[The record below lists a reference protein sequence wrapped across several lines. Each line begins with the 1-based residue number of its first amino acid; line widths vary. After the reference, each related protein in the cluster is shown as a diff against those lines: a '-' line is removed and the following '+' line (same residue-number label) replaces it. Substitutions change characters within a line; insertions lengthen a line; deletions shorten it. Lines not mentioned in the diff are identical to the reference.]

1 MRNKARRSLALI
13 LSVAMTVTLWKT
25 PVYAVMESGQS
36 DTGLCEH
43 HTVHTEDCGY
53 TEETPCRYVCEIC
66 NSQNGGENEQQPDTE
81 DSAQKECSCT
91 TRCEE
96 GKVNTECPICGAEGA
111 ELSVCKGT
119 QENEQQPDT
128 EDSAQKECSCTTRC
142 TEGKV
147 NTDCPICGA
156 EGADLS
162 VCKGTQENE
171 QQPDT
176 EAGAQESVAS
186 VTAADGTEKFYNSFD
201 EAWAA
206 AIENQGSTLTLQCD
220 VELAKKDHG
229 PSVSEGTF
237 TLDLNGKTLKQNAFE
252 ELLEVKGT
260 ANITIQNGKLV
271 NTLDLDSSKVTVTQG
286 VALKISG
293 GTVALDGVELTSGRG
308 DNGKKSAALYMEG
321 GNLTV
326 KDCDFLGGFGV
337 LYFNER
343 PELKVENSRISDGIF
358 LLFIGSDQPDYD
370 AVKAIFAEGN
380 WIEHPHGLA
389 IDITAQS
396 YWESGDS
403 ASIFCFPTTCRIVPH
418 THNFENGSCPCGET
432 RVASV
437 MGDGETTYYTEIQS
451 ALAQAEGKTLTLL
464 RPVSDEVTI
473 DKALTLDLN
482 GQNIE
487 SLTVNVQAT
496 IKDSGATK
504 GIIGTLKISDNLKPK
519 DLTENGY
526 AIKKGNGDW
535 FTYGTQAANATVQQV
550 PIKSVTITKDKDSYR
565 PGEQITLTATAET
578 LDGKEVNHYIWVQ
591 DGSMMEMPPA
601 TSEQPN
607 PPTDVC
613 TLTAKGGTH
622 TYQCVA
628 YCEDY
633 GFASNTITITVDQI
647 NLVDNAELVVE
658 QLTYNGQPQT
668 PNVEVKLNGET
679 LKDGYELNRTL
690 ETNAGTYK
698 LSVTGTGNYTGTI
711 TKEWKIDPAELTV
724 NLPKTYE
731 KQYDGTAAVDI
742 KPTFSGLQ
750 GEETL
755 TSEDFTV
762 TASFDN
768 ATPGENKPLD
778 ITVKLV
784 ENAKTKN
791 YKLKN
796 GTVHINGTITKAPLN
811 SEGYACADQSI
822 EIVNKQIDTYEFEMS
837 SFLPKLDEGKT
848 YGTVTY
854 SDLKVDISGYYS
866 LIPKEAEIINGKLS
880 LPILYNN
887 TEKTGVVGDVS
898 VQVDST
904 NYEPFTLII
913 DVNAKNKN
921 VPVVTAPVANTLTYN
936 GEEQTLVTAGTTSA
950 GTMLY
955 GVGELDDIEWSEQL
969 PTAKNA
975 GTYTVWYQVEGNK
988 EYADVEPQSV
998 DVTIAK
1004 KVVTVTALDKSAYTG
1019 SDAPDLSNPEANKD
1033 YKVEG
1038 LLDADALNCKVT
1050 LTYEQTPDMNKA
1062 GTTAI
1067 IATSTL
1073 SKDNYEITYL
1083 PGTLTVSMKPS
1094 SGGNGG
1100 TSSGSSSSNNRDDS
1114 VGNQTTSTQRPD
1126 EDRPNIPA
1134 EKQNKK
1140 LKADSKGNVTIT
1152 KSDLSDA
1159 IKAAK
1164 NDAKKQGNRK
1174 NGIAV
1179 KIPMELNQKLDGAQI
1194 TLKAD
1199 MIDTLVRKRVKSFTI
1214 GTDQMMDLGFTLD
1227 TIKELNRQTNGDIIL
1242 KMKNSTVS
1250 SGEAKSAIGN
1260 RPVYDISLWTVKNNK
1275 EIRLTDLNKKSI
1287 RIAIPYVPAKG
1298 EQIGNLYALSVD
1310 AAGKVQRITKSSYD
1324 ADQKAV
1330 IFYVDHPG
1338 IYGIGYDAK
1347 GANFTDIA
1355 NHWAKDN
1362 ILFAVSRGLLSG
1374 TSETTF
1380 SPDDA
1385 MTKGMFIAALGRL
1398 AGVDPA
1404 GYQTGTF
1411 TDVKADADYAPYVNW
1426 AVSKGIVDGTSDT
1439 TFSPDSSITREQMA
1453 VIMKN
1458 YAAKLGYAVPKTLEA
1473 ATFADNENISSWA
1486 KKAVKS
1492 MQQAGVLAG
1501 KTNNRFDPKGTA
1513 TRAEVAAVL
1522 RRFVEIDIDP
1532 QTANGWTQNDSG
1544 EWSYYKNGKQVKD
1557 GLSNDKK

>member
-91 TRCEE
+91 IRCTE

-111 ELSVCKGT
+111 ELSVCKGA
-119 QENEQQPDT
+119 QENEQQ
-128 EDSAQKECSCTTRC
+128 Q
-142 TEGKV
+142 
-147 NTDCPICGA
+147 
-156 EGADLS
+156 
-162 VCKGTQENE
+162 
-171 QQPDT
+171 DT

-186 VTAADGTEKFYNSFD
+186 LKKADGTEIFYSSFN

-206 AIENQGSTLTLQCD
+206 AIENQGSTLTLQRD
-220 VELAKKDHG
+220 VELVEEDG
-229 PSVSEGTF
+229 SLSVSEGNF
-237 TLDLNGKTLKQNAFE
+237 TLDLNNKTLKRCAFGG
-252 ELLEVKGT
+252 LILVNSS

-271 NTLDLDSSKVTVTQG
+271 STLDLNRSDVTVTQG

-293 GTVALDGVELTSGRG
+293 GTVALDGVELTSGKG
-308 DNGKKSAALYMEG
+308 YNGQKSDALYMEG

-326 KDCDFLGGFGV
+326 KDCNFLGRFDAR
-337 LYFNER
+337 YSPNER
-343 PELKVENSRISDGIF
+343 PKLKVENTRISDGIF
-358 LLFIGSDQPDYD
+358 LLFFDSDQPDYD

-396 YWESGDS
+396 YWESGEGES
-403 ASIFCFPTTCRIVPH
+403 AFCFPTTCRIVPH
-418 THNFENGSCPCGET
+418 THKFLNGRCPCGLT
-432 RVASV
+432 CVASV

-451 ALAQAEGKTLTLL
+451 ALAQAEGKTVKLL
-464 RPVSDEVTI
+464 KPVSGAVTI

-487 SLTVNVQAT
+487 SLTVNAKAT

-535 FTYGTQAANATVQQV
+535 FTYGTQATNATVQQV

-591 DGSMMEMPPA
+591 DGSMMEVPPA
-601 TSEQPN
+601 TPEQPN
-607 PPTDVC
+607 PPTNVH

-668 PNVEVKLNGET
+668 PDVVVKLNGET
-679 LKDGYELNRTL
+679 LKGCYDLQRTL
-690 ETNAGTYK
+690 ETNAGTYT

-711 TKEWKIDPAELTV
+711 KKEWKIDPAELTV

-762 TASFDN
+762 TASFND
-768 ATPGENKPLD
+768 ATPGKNKPLD

-796 GTVHINGTITKAPLN
+796 GTAHINGTITKAPLN

-854 SDLKVDISGYYS
+854 SNLKVDISGYYS

-887 TEKTGVVGDVS
+887 TEKTGSVGEVS

-904 NYEPFTLII
+904 NYEPFILLI
-913 DVNAKNKN
+913 DVNAKNKIA
-921 VPVVTAPVANTLTYN
+921 PVVTAPVANTLTYN
-936 GEEQTLVTAGTTSA
+936 GEEQTLVTAGTTSI

-955 GVGELDDIEWSEQL
+955 GVGELDDFEWSEQL

-975 GTYTVWYQVEGNK
+975 GTYTVWYKVEGNI

-1004 KVVTVTALDKSAYTG
+1004 KAVTVTALDKSAYTG

-1050 LTYEQTPDMNKA
+1050 LTYGQTPDMNKA

-1094 SGGNGG
+1094 SGGNGD

-1152 KSDLSDA
+1152 KSNLLDA

-1298 EQIGNLYALSVD
+1298 EQTGNLYALSVD